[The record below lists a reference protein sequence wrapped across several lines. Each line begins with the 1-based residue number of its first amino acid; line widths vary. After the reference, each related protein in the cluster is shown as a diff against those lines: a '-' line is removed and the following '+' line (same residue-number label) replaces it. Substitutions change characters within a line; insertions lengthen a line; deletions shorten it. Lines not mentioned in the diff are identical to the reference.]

1 MPCFLSQSS
10 SPYILKDSWA
20 LESQWELIIHRYHH
34 LFHFQLRK
42 KHSAGHFIHFLIKI
56 VKQLPA
62 AHTKL
67 WSQPL
72 SLTKSSCDS
81 SLSAMAH
88 TSLLPLLH
96 LSQHM
101 GTARLSSPRST
112 LPSVNSVMWHQFGTY
127 LMKTGTWKPPK
138 GRVDLRVRIKQK
150 VTAAAAAYLYPTN
163 TFQDP
168 LKKHCGG
175 SSKL

>member
-10 SPYILKDSWA
+10 SPYILKDPWA

-34 LFHFQLRK
+34 LFHFQLCK

-81 SLSAMAH
+81 SLSATAH

-150 VTAAAAAYLYPTN
+150 
-163 TFQDP
+163 D
-168 LKKHCGG
+168 H
-175 SSKL
+175 SSSCCLLVPHQHFSRSFKEALWWF